1 MAALIIATP
10 CYGKMLG
17 EGYLHSVMATV
28 DLLRRRGHKAVVRTV
43 GNESLITRAR
53 NNMVAN
59 FLASDFDR
67 MMFIDSDITW
77 PAQAVVELLESGRP
91 VCGIPYPTKTFD
103 WERVANFSAK
113 RAGEGNPAK
122 PGELRNIALHFTV
135 NRSKGSP
142 PPADGWV
149 EVDALGTGFFMMDRP
164 VLERM
169 RDHFRATLAYAND
182 VKSYQKMAPSEH
194 CVALFENMIDPDTRR
209 YLSEDY
215 AFCRRWRDLGG
226 KVHACTKY
234 RLVHSGTADF

>member
-1 MAALIIATP
+1 MIATP

-28 DLLRRRGHKAVVRTV
+28 DLLRSHGHRVKVRTV

-53 NNMVAN
+53 NNMVAH
-59 FLASDFDR
+59 FLSTDFDK
-67 MMFIDSDITW
+67 MMFIDADITW
-77 PAQAVVELLESGRP
+77 PAKAALELLESGHE

-103 WERVANFSAK
+103 WERVAAAANG
-113 RAGEGNPAK
+113 RQEGDANLK
-122 PGELRNIALHFTV
+122 PQELRQRALRFTI

-142 PPADGWV
+142 PPANGWL

-169 RDHFRATLAYAND
+169 RDHYREELAYKND
-182 VKSYQKMAPSEH
+182 IKGYFKLAPPEH
-194 CVALFENMIDPDTRR
+194 CVALFENMIEPESRR

-215 AFCRRWRDLGG
+215 AFCKRWRDLGG
-226 KVHACTKY
+226 KIHCCTKY
-234 RLVHSGTADF
+234 RLIHSGTADF